1 MIRGKTYQAPPVN
14 ERECLRYAGCNFK
27 EASAEE
33 RQLFADC
40 LAEIE
45 GKLSYKVC
53 WDRFLVKKEGASLD
67 FGFTKVDS
75 AGLAKNLE
83 GCGEIILFAATI
95 GLEIDRAIRRYTRL
109 SPAKALFFQAIG
121 AERIESLCDAFCEE
135 QREELQAE
143 GKFLKPRFSPGY
155 GDLSLEM
162 QRDIFRVLDCP
173 RKIGLTLN
181 ESLLM
186 SPSKSVTAII
196 GISGEEYQ
204 QEKNKCGVCQ
214 NSDCA
219 YRG

>member
-1 MIRGKTYQAPPVN
+1 MIWAKTYAAPPVN
-14 ERECLRYAGCNFK
+14 EREGLRYAGCHFR
-27 EASAEE
+27 EATAEE
-33 RQLFADC
+33 RQLFEAC
-40 LAEIE
+40 LSEIQ

-53 WDRFLVKKEGASLD
+53 WGRFPVKKEGICLD
-67 FGFTKVDS
+67 FGFSQVDS

-83 GCGEIILFAATI
+83 GCEEIILFAATI
-95 GLEIDRAIRRYTRL
+95 GLEIDRAIRKYTNL

-135 QREELQAE
+135 QREALQAE

-155 GDLSLEM
+155 GDLPLEM
-162 QRDIFRVLDCP
+162 QKDIFRVLDCS

-186 SPSKSVTAII
+186 SPSKSVTAIV

-204 QEKNKCGVCQ
+204 KEKNKCGACQ
-214 NSDCA
+214 NLDCA
-219 YRG
+219 FRG